1 MLRGVNSARGK
12 GVDTLLLRGKAGV
25 LLVRIELKVGDSDAG
40 VSRGEGND
48 RSAPRGGEHRCA
60 ANALL

>member
-1 MLRGVNSARGK
+1 MPEGRVL
-12 GVDTLLLRGKAGV
+12 TLSCSEKRLEC
-25 LLVRIELKVGDSDAG
+25 LVRIELKVGDSDAG

-48 RSAPRGGEHRCA
+48 PSAPRGGEHRCA